1 MYGIQKNGT
10 DEPIPEKNKDADIEK
25 GHMDTGDGEGKDGM
39 NWESNTDTYTL
50 IFHLNSN
57 FSSVEVGLLLN
68 R

>member
-1 MYGIQKNGT
+1 
-10 DEPIPEKNKDADIEK
+10 
-25 GHMDTGDGEGKDGM
+25 MDTGDGEGKDGM